1 MAKSYRLRQLLYKI
15 ESSYNTDP
23 TPTVSANYLEVLDL
37 NIEPIVSDE
46 AERQIISGYFG
57 NYPVELVNKRANV
70 TFSCYLSGSGT
81 AGTAP
86 KYGDALKACN
96 MTQAI
101 VSSTSVTY
109 SPNSST
115 SGDSLTFYV
124 NYNGVRQIIKG
135 SRGTFNI
142 EMTAGELPVINFT
155 FTGTFATPTDSA
167 IGSPTKSNQAVPL
180 AFTAGNTSAF
190 QLFSYAGAVQSW
202 SFDMANEV
210 VFRSLVG
217 STDTV
222 TITDR
227 KPTGTA
233 VIEAVAMSAKNFI
246 DSASNSA
253 QGNNT
258 LLHGTAAGNKV
269 QLSCPQTDLGAITY
283 EESDQVWM
291 LNCPYRAIPTEAGN
305 NEVEIKFL

>member
-15 ESSYNTDP
+15 ESSYGT
-23 TPTVSANYLEVLDL
+23 TPTISGSDYLEVLDL

-86 KYGDALKACN
+86 KYGDLLKACN

-115 SGDSLTFYV
+115 AGDSVTFYV
-124 NYNGVRQIIKG
+124 NYNNVRQLVKG
-135 SRGTFNI
+135 SRGSFNI

-155 FTGTFATPTDSA
+155 FTGTFATPTDSS
-167 IGSPTKSNQAVPL
+167 IPTPTKSNQATPV
-180 AFTAGNTSAF
+180 AFGNSNTTGF
-190 QLFSYAGAVQSW
+190 QLFSYAGACQSW

-222 TITDR
+222 QITDR
-227 KPTGTA
+227 KPTGT
-233 VIEAVAMSAKNFI
+233 VVLEAVAMSAKNFI
-246 DSASNSA
+246 DAASNSA
-253 QGNNT
+253 QGNNI
-258 LLHGTAAGNKV
+258 LIHGTQAGNKCQV
-269 QLSCPQTDLGAITY
+269 SCPQTDLGAITY
-283 EESDQVWM
+283 EESDMVWM
-291 LNCPYRAIPTEAGN
+291 LNAPYRAIPTEAGN
-305 NEVEIKFL
+305 NEFELKFT

>member
-15 ESSYNTDP
+15 ESSYGT
-23 TPTVSANYLEVLDL
+23 TPTISGSDYLEVLDL

-70 TFSCYLSGSGT
+70 TFSCFLSGSGA
-81 AGTAP
+81 AGTSP
-86 KYGDALKACN
+86 RYGDLLKACN

-115 SGDSLTFYV
+115 AGDSVSFYV
-124 NYNGVRQIIKG
+124 NYNGVRQILKG
-135 SRGTFNI
+135 SRGSFSI

-155 FTGTFATPTDSA
+155 FTGTFNTPTDTA
-167 IGSPTKSNQAVPL
+167 LPTPTKSNQATPV
-180 AFTAGNTSAF
+180 AFGNSNTTGF
-190 QLFSYAGAVQSW
+190 QLFSYAGACQSW

-222 TITDR
+222 QITDR
-227 KPTGTA
+227 KPTGT
-233 VIEAVAMSAKNFI
+233 VVLEAVAMSAKNFI
-246 DSASNSA
+246 NMASGST
-253 QGNNT
+253 QGNNI
-258 LLHGTAAGNKV
+258 LIHGTQAGNKCQV
-269 QLSCPQTDLGAITY
+269 SCPQTDLGAITY
-283 EESDQVWM
+283 EESDMVWM
-291 LNCPYRAIPTEAGN
+291 LNAPYRAIPTEAGN
-305 NEVEIKFL
+305 NEFELKFT